1 MKQFLIGSYAPE
13 GEPSI
18 FGVELDEEKQKLRL
32 LWEDGQVQNPSF
44 LYLHPNCHVLYAVEE
59 RVPNGGLA
67 VMIKIEEGWLLKER
81 LLAGSAPCHLE
92 MTPDAR
98 YLLVSNYMDGTIGVY
113 RADES
118 GMNVVQ
124 TDLVCHQGKG
134 VNPTRQEGPHVH
146 SCLVIGEKIY
156 SADLGLD
163 TIFVYELNPA
173 DGKLEEC
180 GQIHMPDGCGVR
192 HLAHQPG
199 SPYLYANAEMGGDVF
214 VIDLREGQI
223 KQTHRRT
230 GGFFRSVPNERYQ
243 NQQRICLCEQQ
254 RMQCVGH
261 HEDSK
266 RWNVGGAFHLPICAK
281 NAERYFL

>member
-67 VMIKIEEGWLLKER
+67 VMIKTEEGWLLKER

-124 TDLVCHQGKG
+124 TDLVRHQGKG

-146 SCLVIGEKIY
+146 SCLVSGEK
-156 SADLGLD
+156 
-163 TIFVYELNPA
+163 V
-173 DGKLEEC
+173 
-180 GQIHMPDGCGVR
+180 
-192 HLAHQPG
+192 
-199 SPYLYANAEMGGDVF
+199 
-214 VIDLREGQI
+214 
-223 KQTHRRT
+223 
-230 GGFFRSVPNERYQ
+230 
-243 NQQRICLCEQQ
+243 
-254 RMQCVGH
+254 
-261 HEDSK
+261 
-266 RWNVGGAFHLPICAK
+266 
-281 NAERYFL
+281 

>member
-32 LWEDGQVQNPSF
+32 LWEDGQVQTPSF

-67 VMIKIEEGWLLKER
+67 VMIKTEEGWLLKER

-124 TDLVCHQGKG
+124 TDLVRHQGKG

-163 TIFVYELNPA
+163 TIFVYEFNPA

-180 GQIHMPDGCGVR
+180 AQIHMPD
-192 HLAHQPG
+192 A
-199 SPYLYANAEMGGDVF
+199 AF
-214 VIDLREGQI
+214 VIWRI
-223 KQTHRRT
+223 NPVR
-230 GGFFRSVPNERYQ
+230 
-243 NQQRICLCEQQ
+243 RICMPMRKWAAMFSLSTCGMGRSNKRIGSYRRIFQKRSE
-254 RMQCVGH
+254 RAP
-261 HEDSK
+261 SK
-266 RWNVGGAFHLPICAK
+266 SAK
-281 NAERYFL
+281 DMSA

>member
-67 VMIKIEEGWLLKER
+67 VMIKTEEGWLLKER

-92 MTPDAR
+92 MTSDAR

-124 TDLVCHQGKG
+124 TDLVRHQGKG

-173 DGKLEEC
+173 DGKLGEC
-180 GQIHMPDGCGVR
+180 GQ
-192 HLAHQPG
+192 
-199 SPYLYANAEMGGDVF
+199 F
-214 VIDLREGQI
+214 VIWRI
-223 KQTHRRT
+223 NPVR
-230 GGFFRSVPNERYQ
+230 
-243 NQQRICLCEQQ
+243 RICMPMRKWAAMFSLSTCGMDRLNKRIVSYRRIFQKRSEQAP
-254 RMQCVGH
+254 
-261 HEDSK
+261 SK
-266 RWNVGGAFHLPICAK
+266 SAK
-281 NAERYFL
+281 DMSV